1 VTTRAENIG
10 LDVDYENEIEFH
22 FQLELYRA
30 GRRPVNKLKMPRLK
44 SISKMGMPEGHPA
57 IRFAPKS
64 KNLTTDYTDYT
75 DQKDHGSF

>member
-1 VTTRAENIG
+1 
-10 LDVDYENEIEFH
+10 
-22 FQLELYRA
+22 
-30 GRRPVNKLKMPRLK
+30 MPRRQ
-44 SISKMGMPEGHPA
+44 SHSKMGMPEGHPA